1 MNHGGGSLVTGLQQT
16 YATGC
21 HDPRPS
27 LGAMT
32 AATAGSP
39 PRPNTDG
46 SDGSPRTGAHDAHR
60 VRGSSITVTTEGST
74 VVIAVERTLDAREG
88 EALVE
93 AARAALAAGPAR
105 LDIDL
110 RALEGYTEEGAR
122 ALVACRDLGAEL
134 PEGLHYRTGKGPGR
148 EALLAAYQEV

>member
-1 MNHGGGSLVTGLQQT
+1 
-16 YATGC
+16 
-21 HDPRPS
+21 
-27 LGAMT
+27 MT

-46 SDGSPRTGAHDAHR
+46 SDGSPVTDAHTAHYD
-60 VRGSSITVTTEGST
+60 RGSSITVSTEGST

-88 EALVE
+88 AALVD

-110 RALEGYTEEGAR
+110 RALEAYTDEGAR
-122 ALVACRDLGAEL
+122 ALVACRELGVKLA
-134 PEGLHYRTGKGPGR
+134 EGLHYRTGKGPGR
-148 EALLAAYQEV
+148 EALLAAYQEA